1 MKSYDVALVDV
12 LYGSVEMFEVFLN
25 FCLFNRTVI
34 SFPFLLS
41 DELLSEITLF
51 MAGPNGIRAR
61 ES

>member
-1 MKSYDVALVDV
+1 
-12 LYGSVEMFEVFLN
+12 MFAVFLN

-34 SFPFLLS
+34 SFPSLLS

>member
-12 LYGSVEMFEVFLN
+12 LYGSAEMFEVFKN

-41 DELLSEITLF
+41 DELLSEITFF